1 MSSQISSTCTFSKL
15 FVTTPQIEPGSK
27 VWKLW
32 NSQQSIH
39 RLLCVILRTN
49 ILPTHTQVVR
59 YTYVHTLLLTTNAS
73 VHVRSHSPSYDYD
86 YLNECS
92 ERMDGLGFIKG
103 MRDEEQGAAVAVQE
117 QKMQLMIYE
126 QESRRVSHSKFT
138 FTPTTP
144 TTQLRQQ

>member
-1 MSSQISSTCTFSKL
+1 
-15 FVTTPQIEPGSK
+15 
-27 VWKLW
+27 
-32 NSQQSIH
+32 
-39 RLLCVILRTN
+39 
-49 ILPTHTQVVR
+49 
-59 YTYVHTLLLTTNAS
+59 
-73 VHVRSHSPSYDYD
+73 
-86 YLNECS
+86 
-92 ERMDGLGFIKG
+92 MDGLGFIKG